1 MNPRLVPDTGIQFD
15 PMHPKIP
22 LPHIPHPRIDDP
34 AHIKGVRTVATF
46 EFAKG
51 FVVVLAGLGV
61 FSMRH
66 RDIWGIAESFLEFL
80 HANPHHHFAGIF
92 IALVYRI
99 SDVRLWK
106 IAVVATV
113 YVILRFIEAYGL
125 WYLRP
130 WAEWLAIASGSIY
143 IPFEASDALRRPAG
157 FLLLILAINVGIVL
171 YMVLLRLEAAKKR
184 RAERP
189 QR

>member
-1 MNPRLVPDTGIQFD
+1 MG
-15 PMHPKIP
+15 
-22 LPHIPHPRIDDP
+22 DP

-51 FVVVLAGLGV
+51 FVVFLAGLGV

-80 HANPHHHFAGIF
+80 HANPNHHFAGIF
-92 IALVYRI
+92 IDLVYRI

-106 IAVVATV
+106 IAVLATV
-113 YVILRFIEAYGL
+113 YVLLRFVEAYGL
-125 WYLRP
+125 WYIRP

-143 IPFEASDALRRPAG
+143 IPFEVADLLRRPDT
-157 FLLLILAINVGIVL
+157 LRLLIIGINVAIVL

-184 RAERP
+184 HAQKESGAPR
-189 QR
+189 

>member
-1 MNPRLVPDTGIQFD
+1 MPHIPHPR
-15 PMHPKIP
+15 
-22 LPHIPHPRIDDP
+22 IPHPRIDDP

-51 FVVVLAGLGV
+51 FVVVLAGMGI

-80 HANPHHHFAGIF
+80 HANPHHHFAGVF
-92 IALVYRI
+92 IDLVYRI

-106 IAVVATV
+106 IAVLATV

-143 IPFEASDALRRPAG
+143 IPFEVADVLRRADW
-157 FLLLILAINVGIVL
+157 LRLLILAINVGIVL
-171 YMVLLRLEAAKKR
+171 YMVMLRLEAAKKR
-184 RAERP
+184 HAERRAIESGP
-189 QR
+189 PL